1 MPSYLNLRY
10 DGTQN
15 YLVFQTIQSFF
26 WGGVGGGR
34 GSKGLSDE
42 IVKSTPTTANILNP
56 LLNYVGTKIR
66 VKFKG
71 SCLKQHEIS
80 SNRGKIVNIYIF
92 YEINKNLN
100 ISS

>member
-1 MPSYLNLRY
+1 MSYAIIPQFEVWRY
-10 DGTQN
+10 SKLFSVSN
-15 YLVFQTIQSFF
+15 NTILFL
-26 WGGVGGGR
+26 GLR

-80 SNRGKIVNIYIF
+80 CNRGKIVNIYIF